1 MPKRVEFSMM
11 TQANIRRENSMMP
24 TVINM
29 STGRTR
35 ANSSMPCAFLRG
47 GDCGWVLLNIF
58 FMTVPLKKVEKICA
72 QTLRFF
78 EDQDYSLKQGFQ
90 KTTEAV
96 CLKEIVLLPR
106 HVLLRNSGKDVIANL
121 QEDVG

>member
-1 MPKRVEFSMM
+1 
-11 TQANIRRENSMMP
+11 
-24 TVINM
+24 
-29 STGRTR
+29 
-35 ANSSMPCAFLRG
+35 MPCAFLRG